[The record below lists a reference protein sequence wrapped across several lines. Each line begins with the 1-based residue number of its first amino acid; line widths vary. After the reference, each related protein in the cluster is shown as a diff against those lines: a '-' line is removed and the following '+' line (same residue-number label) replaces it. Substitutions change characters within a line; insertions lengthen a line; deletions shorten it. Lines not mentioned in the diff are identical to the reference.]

1 VFQQPRIV
9 VVVWNGENPGHKS
22 IQESNLPLYIPP
34 ARYITSGCQVLS
46 NDVTLLTEIRM
57 YCHEAVM
64 YAETLLLFKQIPFYI
79 FILRFNGTEN
89 ISDPLT

>member
-34 ARYITSGCQVLS
+34 ARYITLGVFDATR
-46 NDVTLLTEIRM
+46 NLTCCIIAGWARQ
-57 YCHEAVM
+57 
-64 YAETLLLFKQIPFYI
+64 KIGGS
-79 FILRFNGTEN
+79 R
-89 ISDPLT
+89 